1 MASDNWMS
9 SSFYFLKEL
18 NCYVKQFEFGVVRN
32 FTLVKRYQV
41 LHVLTQSWAKR
52 EIIEICITYLPGD
65 LSICCV
71 QYSEFSIVYEP
82 RKNTIAS
89 GKWKCHIMQLPF
101 PVILFPCLLMFYIP
115 VSLLWIV
122 SHLLLW
128 EDLLKT
134 TCNFVHLFSSLFN
147 GGWNP

>member
-9 SSFYFLKEL
+9 SSFYFYFLKEL

-41 LHVLTQSWAKR
+41 LHVLTQSLAKR

-71 QYSEFSIVYEP
+71 QYSEFSVVYEP
-82 RKNTIAS
+82 KKIPSPLGNGNTIL
-89 GKWKCHIMQLPF
+89 CNC
-101 PVILFPCLLMFYIP
+101 LFQ
-115 VSLLWIV
+115 
-122 SHLLLW
+122 
-128 EDLLKT
+128 
-134 TCNFVHLFSSLFN
+134 LFSFLACSRSIFLFLCSE
-147 GGWNP
+147 